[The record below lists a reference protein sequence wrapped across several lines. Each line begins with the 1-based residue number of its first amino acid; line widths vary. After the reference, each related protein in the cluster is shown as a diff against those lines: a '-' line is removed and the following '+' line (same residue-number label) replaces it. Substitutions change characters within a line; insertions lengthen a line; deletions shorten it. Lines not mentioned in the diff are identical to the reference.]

1 MFKPTLPQ
9 DDADSPARAE
19 ALGLARET
27 HRYSYVYPPGAAW
40 ADEVPR
46 GEGYSIPY
54 VADYL
59 KIEAAL
65 YANHF
70 AAQLG
75 GIEDYSAAQ
84 HDKDRASLQPERLGD
99 HLFYIGQAIAA
110 SVERVR
116 LDKVDDFARFFA
128 LIDRTRSLRLFQGT
142 TQEQDELFAWQ
153 RLAGANP
160 MVIEGLDA
168 LPERMPVTE
177 EHFAA
182 AMKIAGISGD
192 SLERALG
199 EGRLFVADYHRF
211 EGAQNGKNG
220 ETAKWLYA
228 PIALFVR
235 PVSGPALLPV
245 AIQCGQ
251 TPGDAYPIWTPADGP
266 RWKMARTIVQ
276 IADGNDHETR
286 QHLGKAHGVMEAVV
300 LAGMRNLPPQHPLHV
315 LLTPHFE
322 TTLQINDSAKNS
334 LVAPGGGV
342 DHVLGG
348 TLETSVRLTALG
360 LAELRIDEAS
370 PIKQL
375 ALRKVDDT
383 SRLPVYPYRDDAIDV
398 WGAIS
403 RFVSAYVELYYAD
416 DERVASDTE
425 LAAFLAELGSQDGGR
440 LVGVPTVTTR
450 AVLSE
455 LVASLIFIASAQHS
469 ALNYAQFEYMG
480 MIPNMPG
487 AGYAP
492 APTRDTPDAES
503 SYVDLLPPLDIAI
516 EHFTL
521 AYELSNIRRNHLGE
535 YPFLHWKDP
544 AARALADAF
553 AKHLADLELLLG
565 ARDGSRLLPYPF
577 LRPSMIAASI
587 HI

>member
-19 ALGLARET
+19 ALSLARDA

-40 ADEVPR
+40 ADAVPR

-54 VADYL
+54 VADYV
-59 KIEAAL
+59 KIEATL
-65 YANHF
+65 YANHL
-70 AAQLG
+70 AAHLG
-75 GIEDYSAAQ
+75 GLEDEVAEEHEQARAAL
-84 HDKDRASLQPERLGD
+84 KPERLGER
-99 HLFYIGQAIAA
+99 LFEVGQAIA
-110 SVERVR
+110 SGVRRER
-116 LDKVDDFARFFA
+116 LQSLDDFARFFA
-128 LIDRTRSLRLFQGT
+128 VIEKVRSLRMFQGT
-142 TQEQDELFAWQ
+142 AQQQDELFAWQ
-153 RLAGANP
+153 RIAGVNP
-160 MVIEGLDA
+160 MMLEGLDA
-168 LPERMPVTE
+168 LPERMPVRE

-182 AMKIAGISGD
+182 AMKVAGLSGD
-192 SLERALG
+192 TLERALA

-211 EGAQNGKNG
+211 DGAQNGKNG
-220 ETAKWLYA
+220 DTPKWLYA

-235 PVSGPALLPV
+235 PPMGPALLPV

-251 TPGDAYPIWTPADGP
+251 TPGATYPIWTPADGP
-266 RWKMARTIVQ
+266 RWKMARTTVQ

-300 LAGMRNLPPQHPLHV
+300 LAGMRNLPPQHPLYV

-334 LVAPGGGV
+334 LIAPNGGV

-348 TLETSVRLTALG
+348 SLETSVRLTALG
-360 LAELRIDEAS
+360 LSELRIEEAS
-370 PIKQL
+370 PLKQL
-375 ALRKVDDT
+375 ALRKVADT
-383 SRLPVYPYRDDAIDV
+383 SRLPLYPYRDDAIEI

-403 RFVSAYVELYYAD
+403 RFVTSYIELYYAD
-416 DERVASDTE
+416 DATVVGDTE
-425 LAAFLAELGSQDGGR
+425 LAAFLAELGAQDGGR
-440 LVGVPTVTTR
+440 LVGVPKVTTR
-450 AVLSE
+450 AGLSE
-455 LVASLIFIASAQHS
+455 LLASLIFIASAQHS

-487 AGYAP
+487 AGYSA
-492 APTRDTPDAES
+492 APTADTPDAES
-503 SYVDLLPPLDIAI
+503 SYLDLLPPLDIAV

-521 AYELSNIRRNHLGE
+521 AYELSNIRRNHLGQ

-544 AARALADAF
+544 AARSLADGF
-553 AKHLADLELLLG
+553 AKHLSDLELLLG